1 MVLWVDM
8 RSSSPAV
15 SVTCRV
21 SNHLTVAASGD
32 ELAQVDYFSLEL
44 LGLPHSR
51 EAPPIVVLI
60 TCLASSQQAFNRNW
74 KLLAS

>member
-21 SNHLTVAASGD
+21 SNHLTVATSGD
-32 ELAQVDYFSLEL
+32 ELAQVDDFSLEL
-44 LGLPHSR
+44 LGPPHS
-51 EAPPIVVLI
+51 
-60 TCLASSQQAFNRNW
+60 
-74 KLLAS
+74 

>member
-1 MVLWVDM
+1 MVLRLDM

-51 EAPPIVVLI
+51 EAPIVVLL

-74 KLLAS
+74 KLLAF